1 MSNKPSAEMACLLT
15 NRKQKR
21 CVFISLSQVQAF
33 AKHWSHHAHFS
44 CDFPSG
50 KFWGEVW
57 SEVGERAGGCWFRR
71 AEKASVERSKE
82 PLLISRNPSCLD
94 AGRKS
99 ISKWPSTTKRCVF
112 FRQNLGVGM
121 GGSPGALFYQRGGNR
136 RTLPSL
142 LAHFALSRKFLLSA
156 CEFSCVL
163 DVFA

>member
-1 MSNKPSAEMACLLT
+1 MACLLT
-15 NRKQKR
+15 NRKQKQKR
-21 CVFISLSQVQAF
+21 WVFISLSQVQAF
-33 AKHWSHHAHFS
+33 AKRWSHHAHFS

-50 KFWGEVW
+50 KSWRQVW

-71 AEKASVERSKE
+71 AEKASVEKSKE
-82 PLLISRNPSCLD
+82 PLLISWNPSCLD

-99 ISKWPSTTKRCVF
+99 ISKWPSTTKRCGF

-142 LAHFALSRKFLLSA
+142 PAHFALSRKFLLSA